1 MTLDTKLDRN
11 LAMEMVRITEAA
23 AIAAAKFAG
32 TGEKENGD
40 QAAVDAMRMVLK
52 TVNING
58 TVIIGEGEKDEAPM
72 LYNGE
77 KVGSGSGNGIE
88 VDIAVDPVEGTSLLA
103 QGQPNSI
110 AVIAMAQKG
119 SMWNPGSSF
128 YMNKIIVGKEA
139 KHAIDI
145 RKSPTENLQAIAKSL
160 EKNVSDL
167 AVFVLDKPRHTEL
180 IAEIHNAGASVA
192 LHAEGDVMGA
202 LMAVI
207 PDTGVDILMGV
218 GGTPEGVITAAAI
231 KALGGGMQGMR
242 APQFAKE
249 KEALEKEGVD
259 INQVLSLGDLIK
271 SDDAFFAATGIT
283 AGIFLEGVYLDKEK
297 GMGTHS
303 IVMDSLMGSVQYIK
317 TFY

>member
-1 MTLDTKLDRN
+1 MTQNSKLDRN
-11 LAMEMVRITEAA
+11 LTNEMVRITEAA

-32 TGEKENGD
+32 TGEKEKGD
-40 QAAVDAMRMVLK
+40 GAAVDAMRAVLK

-77 KVGSGSGNGIE
+77 KVGSGSGVE

-103 QGQPNSI
+103 RGEPNSI
-110 AVIAMAQKG
+110 AVIAMAEKG

-128 YMNKIIVGKEA
+128 YMNKIIVGKQA
-139 KHAIDI
+139 KEAIDI
-145 RKSPTENLQAIAKSL
+145 TKSPTENLHAVGNAL
-160 EKNVSDL
+160 DKNINDL
-167 AVFVLDKPRHTEL
+167 TVFVLDKKRHEGL
-180 IAEIHNAGASVA
+180 IAEIRAAGAKVA

-207 PDTGVDILMGV
+207 PDTGVDILMGI

-231 KALGGGMQGMR
+231 KALGGGMLGMR
-242 APQFAKE
+242 APQLAEE

-259 INQVLSLGDLIK
+259 LNEVLGLDDLIK

-283 AGIFLEGVYLDKEK
+283 EGIFLDAVKSDGEKGVY
-297 GMGTHS
+297 THS
-303 IVMDSLMGSVQYIK
+303 VVMDAWSGSMRYIK
-317 TFY
+317 TFH

>member
-1 MTLDTKLDRN
+1 MSANTKLDRG

-23 AIAAAKFAG
+23 AIAAAKFVGA
-32 TGEKENGD
+32 GEKENGD
-40 QAAVDAMRMVLK
+40 GAAVDAMRRVLK

-77 KVGSGSGNGIE
+77 KVGSGNGTE

-103 QGQPNSI
+103 RGEPNSI
-110 AVIAMAQKG
+110 AVIALAEKG

-128 YMNKIIVGKEA
+128 YMNKIIVGEGA
-139 KHAIDI
+139 RDVIDI
-145 RKSPTENLQAIAKSL
+145 TKSPIENLHNVAKTL
-160 EKNVSDL
+160 GKDINDL
-167 AVFVLDKPRHTEL
+167 TVFVLDKKRHEGL
-180 IAEIHNAGASVA
+180 IAEIRVAGAKVA

-207 PDTGVDILMGV
+207 PDTGVDMLMGI

-242 APQFAKE
+242 APQLAEE
-249 KEALEKEGVD
+249 KEALKKERVD
-259 INQVLSLGDLIK
+259 INQVLGLDDLIK
-271 SDDAFFAATGIT
+271 SDDAFFVATGIT
-283 AGIFLEGVYLDKEK
+283 EGVFLDGVNSDGEK
-297 GMGTHS
+297 GIYTHS
-303 IVMDSLMGSVQYIK
+303 IVMDALSSSMRYVK
-317 TFY
+317 TFH